1 MNKIPVRFVLMAWCL
16 LPLILSAQVV
26 VQVDRNVKL
35 TFPGQP
41 EKLDTLGQQVYT
53 YSDENGYYSCI
64 VQKTTIDPVKLASI
78 DIGQFYSEI
87 YQSVQNPADK
97 CQHISQNEIVILNTR
112 AMEFYAQCEERPDI
126 PELRYKRLVL
136 NPPNLYVID
145 FWTTRAKYNQ
155 SGSLKNAFFESMIID
170 SHGDQATIPSALDK
184 TDAADPSWVNYGYF
198 LAAIAVL
205 LVVLL
210 YLRKKPKK

>member
-16 LPLILSAQVV
+16 LPLVLSAQVV
-26 VQVDRNVKL
+26 VQVGLNVKL

-41 EKLDTLGQQVYT
+41 EKLDTLGQKVYT

-64 VQKTTIDPVKLASI
+64 VQKTTIDPVKLAGI

-97 CQHISQNEIVILNTR
+97 CKHISQNEIVILDTR

-170 SHGDQATIPSALDK
+170 SQGNQATIPSALDK
-184 TDAADPSWVNYGYF
+184 TDGADPSWVNYGYF

-210 YLRKKPKK
+210 YLRKKPKN

>member
-87 YQSVQNPADK
+87 YQSVQNPA
-97 CQHISQNEIVILNTR
+97 E
-112 AMEFYAQCEERPDI
+112 
-126 PELRYKRLVL
+126 
-136 NPPNLYVID
+136 
-145 FWTTRAKYNQ
+145 
-155 SGSLKNAFFESMIID
+155 
-170 SHGDQATIPSALDK
+170 
-184 TDAADPSWVNYGYF
+184 
-198 LAAIAVL
+198 
-205 LVVLL
+205 
-210 YLRKKPKK
+210 